1 MASGPR
7 LPAAGRQTNMAPGS
21 RQPAAKKQEMMKQ
34 YSLLELCSCI
44 DEALSMELND
54 TYWVRAEIASLT
66 ERGHC
71 YMELVEKAKNN
82 AIAAKLRATCW
93 QHVYHL
99 LSAYFANETGQT
111 LAVGMQVL
119 LQVEVS
125 FHAVYGLSLN
135 VVGIDPTF
143 TLGDLARQ
151 RQLTIHRLQEDGVM
165 DLQRSLLLPLLPRR
179 VAVISAADAAGY
191 GDFCH
196 QLQSNS
202 GGFRFRTQLFP
213 AVMQGEQ
220 SPASIIAALQQIAA
234 TTDLYD
240 LVVIVRGGGA
250 TTDLRN
256 FDDYSLAFHCANFPL
271 PIIAGIGHTRDV
283 SVVDMVVHTSVK
295 TPTAAAEWLIAAMQA
310 QADRLG
316 ELHLRLQRVV
326 QMAVRKQ
333 HSKLDALWQSLRFAT
348 QRRLHRQRTQLEFWE
363 KTIALHSPERIYRMG
378 YSLTTVNGKIV
389 KSINDV
395 KTGDHLLTHT
405 ADGTITSEVKE
416 TICPCR

>member
-1 MASGPR
+1 
-7 LPAAGRQTNMAPGS
+7 
-21 RQPAAKKQEMMKQ
+21 MKQ
-34 YSLLELCSCI
+34 YTLSELCSCI

-54 TYWVRAEIASLT
+54 TYWVRTEIASLT

-151 RQLTIHRLQEDGVM
+151 RQLTIQRLQEDGVM
-165 DLQRSLLLPLLPRR
+165 DLQRSLPLPLLPRR

-220 SPASIIAALQQIAA
+220 SPASIIAALQQIAD

-316 ELHLRLQRVV
+316 ELQLRLQRVV

-348 QRRLHRQRTQLEFWE
+348 HGRLHRQRTQLEFWE

-395 KTGDHLLTHT
+395 KAGDHLLTHT
-405 ADGTITSEVKE
+405 ADGTITSEVKG
-416 TICPCR
+416 

>member
-1 MASGPR
+1 
-7 LPAAGRQTNMAPGS
+7 
-21 RQPAAKKQEMMKQ
+21 MKQ
-34 YSLLELCSCI
+34 YTLSELCQAI
-44 DEALSMELND
+44 EQVLQFELGD

-82 AIAAKLRATCW
+82 TVAAKVRATCW
-93 QHVYHL
+93 QQVYHL
-99 LSAYFANETGQT
+99 LSAYFATETGQT
-111 LAVGMQVL
+111 LSVGMQVL

-151 RQLTIHRLQEDGVM
+151 RQLTIQRLQEDGVM
-165 DLQRSLLLPLLPRR
+165 DLQRALTIPSLPRR
-179 VAVISAADAAGY
+179 IAVISAADAAGY

-213 AVMQGEQ
+213 AVMQGDQ
-220 SPASIIAALQQIAA
+220 SPASIIAALEQIAYQVEQ
-234 TTDLYD
+234 YD
-240 LVVIVRGGGA
+240 VVVIVRGGGA

-295 TPTAAAEWLIAAMQA
+295 TPTAAAEWLITAMQE
-310 QADRLG
+310 QADRLA
-316 ELHLRLQRVV
+316 ELQLRLQRIA
-326 QMAVRKQ
+326 QHAIRKQ
-333 HSKLDALWQSLRFAT
+333 QHQLDTLWQSLRFAT
-348 QRRLHRQRTQLEFWE
+348 QRRLHRQRAQLELWA

-378 YSLTTVNGKIV
+378 YTLTTVNGKIV
-389 KSINDV
+389 RSIHDV
-395 KTGDHLLTHT
+395 QAGEQLLTHT
-405 ADGTITSEVKE
+405 ADGVIQSEVKG
-416 TICPCR
+416 

>member
-1 MASGPR
+1 
-7 LPAAGRQTNMAPGS
+7 
-21 RQPAAKKQEMMKQ
+21 MKQ
-34 YSLLELCSCI
+34 YTLSELCSCI

-151 RQLTIHRLQEDGVM
+151 RQLTIQRLQEDGVM
-165 DLQRSLLLPLLPRR
+165 DLQRSLPLPLLPRR

-196 QLQSNS
+196 QLQDNN

-213 AVMQGEQ
+213 AVMQGEL
-220 SPASIIAALQQIAA
+220 SPASIIAALQQIADTA
-234 TTDLYD
+234 DLYD

-316 ELHLRLQRVV
+316 ELQLRLQRVV

-389 KSINDV
+389 KSISDV
-395 KTGDHLLTHT
+395 KAGDQLLTHT

>member
-1 MASGPR
+1 
-7 LPAAGRQTNMAPGS
+7 
-21 RQPAAKKQEMMKQ
+21 MKQ
-34 YSLLELCSCI
+34 YTLSELCSCI

-135 VVGIDPTF
+135 VVGIDPIF

-151 RQLTIHRLQEDGVM
+151 RQLTIQRLQEDGVM
-165 DLQRSLLLPLLPRR
+165 DLQRSLPLPLLPRR

-234 TTDLYD
+234 TVDLYD

-295 TPTAAAEWLIAAMQA
+295 TPTAAAEWLIATMQA

-316 ELHLRLQRVV
+316 ELHLRLQRVA
-326 QMAVRKQ
+326 QMAIRKQ

-348 QRRLHRQRTQLEFWE
+348 QRRLHRQRTQLEFLE

-405 ADGTITSEVKE
+405 ADGVIQSEVKS
-416 TICPCR
+416 

>member
-1 MASGPR
+1 
-7 LPAAGRQTNMAPGS
+7 
-21 RQPAAKKQEMMKQ
+21 MKQ
-34 YSLLELCSCI
+34 YTLSELCSCI

-151 RQLTIHRLQEDGVM
+151 RQLTIQRLQEDGVM
-165 DLQRSLLLPLLPRR
+165 DLQRSLPLPLLPRR

-234 TTDLYD
+234 TAELYD

-316 ELHLRLQRVV
+316 ELHLRLQRVA
-326 QMAVRKQ
+326 QMAIRKQ
-333 HSKLDALWQSLRFAT
+333 HSKLDALWQSLRFAA

-405 ADGTITSEVKE
+405 ADGVIQSEVKS
-416 TICPCR
+416 

>member
-1 MASGPR
+1 
-7 LPAAGRQTNMAPGS
+7 
-21 RQPAAKKQEMMKQ
+21 MKQ
-34 YSLLELCSCI
+34 YTLSELCQAI
-44 DEALSMELND
+44 EQVLQFELGD

-82 AIAAKLRATCW
+82 TVAAKVRATCW
-93 QHVYHL
+93 QQVYHL
-99 LSAYFANETGQT
+99 LSAYFATETEQT
-111 LAVGMQVL
+111 LSVGMQVL

-125 FHAVYGLSLN
+125 FHSVYGLSLN

-151 RQLTIHRLQEDGVM
+151 RQLTIQRLQEDGVM
-165 DLQRSLLLPLLPRR
+165 DLQRALTIPSLPRR
-179 VAVISAADAAGY
+179 IAVISAADAAGY

-196 QLQSNS
+196 QLLSNNS
-202 GGFRFRTQLFP
+202 GFLFRTQLFP
-213 AVMQGEQ
+213 AVMQGDQ
-220 SPASIIAALQQIAA
+220 SPASIIAALEQIAYQVEQ
-234 TTDLYD
+234 YD
-240 LVVIVRGGGA
+240 VVVIVRGGGA

-295 TPTAAAEWLIAAMQA
+295 TPTAAAEWLITAMQE
-310 QADRLG
+310 QADRLA
-316 ELHLRLQRVV
+316 ELQLRLQRIA
-326 QMAVRKQ
+326 QHAIRKQ
-333 HSKLDALWQSLRFAT
+333 QNQLDNLWQSLRFAT
-348 QRRLHRQRTQLEFWE
+348 QRRLHRQRAQLELWA

-378 YSLTTVNGKIV
+378 YTLTTVNGKIV

-395 KTGDHLLTHT
+395 QAGEQLLTHT
-405 ADGTITSEVKE
+405 ADGVIQSEVKS
-416 TICPCR
+416 

>member
-1 MASGPR
+1 
-7 LPAAGRQTNMAPGS
+7 
-21 RQPAAKKQEMMKQ
+21 MKQ
-34 YSLLELCSCI
+34 YTLSELCSCI

-151 RQLTIHRLQEDGVM
+151 RQLTIQRLQEDGVM
-165 DLQRSLLLPLLPRR
+165 DLQRSLPLPLLPRR

-234 TTDLYD
+234 TADLYD

-295 TPTAAAEWLIAAMQA
+295 TPTAAAEWLIAAMQT

-316 ELHLRLQRVV
+316 ELQLRLQRVV
-326 QMAVRKQ
+326 QMAIRKQ

-395 KTGDHLLTHT
+395 KTGDQLLTHT
-405 ADGTITSEVKE
+405 ADGTITSEVKG
-416 TICPCR
+416 

>member
-1 MASGPR
+1 
-7 LPAAGRQTNMAPGS
+7 
-21 RQPAAKKQEMMKQ
+21 MKQ
-34 YSLLELCSCI
+34 YTLSELCSCI

-71 YMELVEKAKNN
+71 YMELVEKANNN

-151 RQLTIHRLQEDGVM
+151 RQLTIQRLQEDGVM
-165 DLQRSLLLPLLPRR
+165 DLQRSLPLPLLPRR

-220 SPASIIAALQQIAA
+220 SPASIIAALQQIADTA
-234 TTDLYD
+234 DLYD

-316 ELHLRLQRVV
+316 ELQLRLQRVV

-395 KTGDHLLTHT
+395 KAGDYLLTHT
-405 ADGTITSEVKE
+405 ADGVIQSEVKS
-416 TICPCR
+416 

>member
-1 MASGPR
+1 
-7 LPAAGRQTNMAPGS
+7 
-21 RQPAAKKQEMMKQ
+21 MKQ
-34 YSLLELCSCI
+34 YTLSELCQAI
-44 DEALSMELND
+44 EQVLQFELGD

-71 YMELVEKAKNN
+71 YMDLVEKAKNN
-82 AIAAKLRATCW
+82 TVAAKLRATCW

-111 LAVGMQVL
+111 LSVGMQVL

-151 RQLTIHRLQEDGVM
+151 RQLTIQRLQEDGVM
-165 DLQRSLLLPLLPRR
+165 DLQRALTIPSLPRR
-179 VAVISAADAAGY
+179 IAVISAADAAGY

-196 QLQSNS
+196 QLLSDNS
-202 GGFRFRTQLFP
+202 GFLFRIQLFP
-213 AVMQGEQ
+213 AVMQGDQ
-220 SPASIIAALQQIAA
+220 SPASIIAALDQIAYQVEQ
-234 TTDLYD
+234 YD
-240 LVVIVRGGGA
+240 VVVIVRGGGA

-295 TPTAAAEWLIAAMQA
+295 TPTAAAEWLISAMQE
-310 QADRLG
+310 QADRLA
-316 ELHLRLQRVV
+316 ELQLRLQRIA
-326 QMAVRKQ
+326 QHAIRKQ
-333 HSKLDALWQSLRFAT
+333 QNQLDTLWQSLRFAT
-348 QRRLHRQRTQLEFWE
+348 QRRLHRQRAQLELWA

-378 YSLTTVNGKIV
+378 YTLTTVNGKIV
-389 KSINDV
+389 RSIHDV
-395 KTGDHLLTHT
+395 QAGEQLLTHT
-405 ADGTITSEVKE
+405 ADGVIQSEVKS
-416 TICPCR
+416 

>member
-1 MASGPR
+1 
-7 LPAAGRQTNMAPGS
+7 
-21 RQPAAKKQEMMKQ
+21 MKQ
-34 YSLLELCSCI
+34 YTLSELCQAI
-44 DEALSMELND
+44 EQVLQFELGD

-99 LSAYFANETGQT
+99 LSAYFTNETGQT

-151 RQLTIHRLQEDGVM
+151 RQLTIQRLQEDGVM
-165 DLQRSLLLPLLPRR
+165 DLQRSLPLPLLPRR

-202 GGFRFRTQLFP
+202 GGFHFRTQLFP

-234 TTDLYD
+234 TADLYD

-316 ELHLRLQRVV
+316 ELQLRLQRVV

-333 HSKLDALWQSLRFAT
+333 HSKLDALWQSLRFAA
-348 QRRLHRQRTQLEFWE
+348 QRRMHRQRTQLEFWE

-395 KTGDHLLTHT
+395 KAGEQLLTHT
-405 ADGTITSEVKE
+405 TDGVIQSEVKS
-416 TICPCR
+416 

>member
-1 MASGPR
+1 
-7 LPAAGRQTNMAPGS
+7 
-21 RQPAAKKQEMMKQ
+21 MKQ
-34 YSLLELCSCI
+34 YTLSELCQAI
-44 DEALSMELND
+44 EQVLQFELGD

-82 AIAAKLRATCW
+82 TVAAKLRATCW
-93 QHVYHL
+93 QQVYHL
-99 LSAYFANETGQT
+99 LSAYFATETGQT
-111 LAVGMQVL
+111 LFVGMQVL

-125 FHAVYGLSLN
+125 FHSVYGLSLN

-151 RQLTIHRLQEDGVM
+151 RQLTIQRLQEDGVM
-165 DLQRSLLLPLLPRR
+165 DLQRALTIPSLPRR
-179 VAVISAADAAGY
+179 IAVISAADAAGY

-196 QLQSNS
+196 QLLSDNS
-202 GGFRFRTQLFP
+202 GFLFRTQLFP
-213 AVMQGEQ
+213 AVMQGDQ
-220 SPASIIAALQQIAA
+220 SPASIIAALEQIAYQVEQ
-234 TTDLYD
+234 YD
-240 LVVIVRGGGA
+240 VVVIVRGGGA

-295 TPTAAAEWLIAAMQA
+295 TPTAAAEWLITAMQE
-310 QADRLG
+310 QADRLA
-316 ELHLRLQRVV
+316 ELQLRLQRIA
-326 QMAVRKQ
+326 QHAIRKQ
-333 HSKLDALWQSLRFAT
+333 QNQLDNLWQSLRFAT
-348 QRRLHRQRTQLEFWE
+348 QRRLHRQRAQLELWA

-378 YSLTTVNGKIV
+378 YTLTTVNGKIV

-395 KTGDHLLTHT
+395 QAGEQLLTHT
-405 ADGTITSEVKE
+405 ADGVIQSEVKS
-416 TICPCR
+416 

>member
-1 MASGPR
+1 
-7 LPAAGRQTNMAPGS
+7 
-21 RQPAAKKQEMMKQ
+21 MKQ
-34 YSLLELCSCI
+34 YTLSELCSCI

-135 VVGIDPTF
+135 IVGIDPTF

-151 RQLTIHRLQEDGVM
+151 SQLTIQRLQEDGVM

-202 GGFRFRTQLFP
+202 GGFRFHTQLFP

-256 FDDYSLAFHCANFPL
+256 FDDYNLAFHCANFPL

-316 ELHLRLQRVV
+316 ELQLRLQRVV

-395 KTGDHLLTHT
+395 KTGDQLLTHT

>member
-1 MASGPR
+1 
-7 LPAAGRQTNMAPGS
+7 
-21 RQPAAKKQEMMKQ
+21 MKQ
-34 YSLLELCSCI
+34 YTLSELCSCI

-151 RQLTIHRLQEDGVM
+151 RQLTIQRLQEDGVM
-165 DLQRSLLLPLLPRR
+165 DLQRSLPLPLLPHR

-202 GGFRFRTQLFP
+202 GGFRFRTQLFS

-316 ELHLRLQRVV
+316 ELQLRLQRVV

-389 KSINDV
+389 KSISDV
-395 KTGDHLLTHT
+395 KAGDHLLTHT
-405 ADGTITSEVKE
+405 ADGVIQSEVK
-416 TICPCR
+416 C

>member
-1 MASGPR
+1 
-7 LPAAGRQTNMAPGS
+7 
-21 RQPAAKKQEMMKQ
+21 MKQ
-34 YSLLELCSCI
+34 YTLSELCSCI

-151 RQLTIHRLQEDGVM
+151 RQLTIQRLQEDGVM
-165 DLQRSLLLPLLPRR
+165 DLQRSLPLPLLPRR

-202 GGFRFRTQLFP
+202 GGFRFHTQLFP

-234 TTDLYD
+234 TADLYD

-316 ELHLRLQRVV
+316 ELQLRLQRVV

-395 KTGDHLLTHT
+395 KAGDQLLTHT
-405 ADGTITSEVKE
+405 ADGTITSEVKG
-416 TICPCR
+416 

>member
-1 MASGPR
+1 
-7 LPAAGRQTNMAPGS
+7 
-21 RQPAAKKQEMMKQ
+21 MKQ
-34 YSLLELCSCI
+34 YTLSELCQAI
-44 DEALSMELND
+44 EQVLQFELGE

-82 AIAAKLRATCW
+82 TVAAKVRATCW
-93 QHVYHL
+93 QQVYHL
-99 LSAYFANETGQT
+99 LSAYFATETGQT
-111 LAVGMQVL
+111 LSVGMQVL

-125 FHAVYGLSLN
+125 FHSVYGLSLN

-151 RQLTIHRLQEDGVM
+151 RQLTIQRLQEDGVM
-165 DLQRSLLLPLLPRR
+165 DLQRALTIPSLPRR
-179 VAVISAADAAGY
+179 IAVISAADAAGY

-196 QLQSNS
+196 QLLSNS
-202 GGFRFRTQLFP
+202 SGFLFRTQLFP
-213 AVMQGEQ
+213 AVMQGDQ
-220 SPASIIAALQQIAA
+220 SPASIIAALEQIAYQVEQ
-234 TTDLYD
+234 YD
-240 LVVIVRGGGA
+240 VVVIVRGGGA

-295 TPTAAAEWLIAAMQA
+295 TPTAAAEWLITAMQK
-310 QADRLG
+310 QADRLA
-316 ELHLRLQRVV
+316 ELQLRLQRIA
-326 QMAVRKQ
+326 QHAIRKQ
-333 HSKLDALWQSLRFAT
+333 QNQLNTLWQSLRFAT
-348 QRRLHRQRTQLEFWE
+348 QRRLHRQRAQLELWA

-378 YSLTTVNGKIV
+378 YTLTTVNGKIV
-389 KSINDV
+389 RSIHDV
-395 KTGDHLLTHT
+395 QAGEQLLTHT
-405 ADGTITSEVKE
+405 ADGIITSEVKE

>member
-1 MASGPR
+1 
-7 LPAAGRQTNMAPGS
+7 
-21 RQPAAKKQEMMKQ
+21 MKQ
-34 YSLLELCSCI
+34 YTLSELCQAI
-44 DEALSMELND
+44 EQVLQFEFGD

-82 AIAAKLRATCW
+82 TVAAKVRATCW
-93 QHVYHL
+93 QQVYHL
-99 LSAYFANETGQT
+99 LSAYFATETGQT

-151 RQLTIHRLQEDGVM
+151 RQLTIQRLQEDGVM
-165 DLQRSLLLPLLPRR
+165 DLQRALTIPSLPRR
-179 VAVISAADAAGY
+179 IAVISAADAAGY

-196 QLQSNS
+196 QLLSNNS
-202 GGFRFRTQLFP
+202 GFLFRTQLFP
-213 AVMQGEQ
+213 AVMQGDQ
-220 SPASIIAALQQIAA
+220 SPASIIAALEQIAYQVEQ
-234 TTDLYD
+234 YD
-240 LVVIVRGGGA
+240 VVVIVRGGGA

-295 TPTAAAEWLIAAMQA
+295 TPTAAAEWLITAMQE
-310 QADRLG
+310 QADRLA
-316 ELHLRLQRVV
+316 ELQLRLQRIA
-326 QMAVRKQ
+326 QHAIRKQ
-333 HSKLDALWQSLRFAT
+333 QNQLNTLWQSLRFAT
-348 QRRLHRQRTQLEFWE
+348 QRRLHRQRAQLELWA

-378 YSLTTVNGKIV
+378 YTLTTVNGKIV
-389 KSINDV
+389 RSIRDV
-395 KTGDHLLTHT
+395 QAGEQLLTHT
-405 ADGTITSEVKE
+405 ADGVIQSEVKS
-416 TICPCR
+416 